1 MVYTIGTVEFDGV
14 EESTHYV
21 RPEVEVFTR
30 AGSSRAIVQ
39 ERRRTSPV
47 FVLRAWKFLGV
58 DIAPDTHLYATLGL
72 IGKKSAVVTDTT
84 LMLAE
89 NPFTV
94 DQKLIVRDVEYRVR
108 NRRGRAFIEYNLS
121 CVTTGTDDD

>member
-39 ERRRTSPV
+39 ERRRTSPE
-47 FVLRAWKFLGV
+47 FVLQAWKFLPVGT
-58 DIAPDTHLYATLGL
+58 APDTHIYTTLAL
-72 IGKKSAVVTDTT
+72 IGKKSDVVTDTT
-84 LMLAE
+84 LMVGE
-89 NPFTV
+89 NPFTI
-94 DQKLIVRDVEYRVR
+94 DQKLIVQDAQYRVR